1 LYVEPAFGEIEGES
15 IKSPVRDSSGDSVV
29 SWLQRY
35 RIRYFIRNSTV
46 VLPVLGI
53 AAAIVT
59 AWLVHRIEQPL
70 GLESPYSAEAM
81 RTVIGILAGSMFT
94 FVVFLC
100 SALLVAVQLASGQL
114 TPRIIGFIF
123 RDPVTKVS
131 LTIFV
136 YTFTL
141 SLASLIRIE
150 STVPLVTSKLAV
162 WGCVASLCTFFYLID
177 HVGKV
182 LRPSGILKTMG
193 SVGREV
199 IHSVYPKALSR
210 PQGTPPDVEEILRLE
225 PVLTINNPK
234 DGVVLAFDMQ
244 GLVRLAR
251 SADCAIHLMPQVG
264 DFVAAEVPLFE
275 IHHGGEG
282 LPRAALCRC
291 IALGQE
297 RTVEQ
302 DPTLAFR
309 IIVDIAAK
317 GLSPAINDPTTAVLA
332 IDQIHYL
339 LRKVGGRQLDDG
351 VIRDEEGQVR
361 LIYRTP
367 NWEDFVKL
375 AVTEIRQFGASSIQI
390 ARRLRA
396 MLESL
401 IEALPEERTE
411 ILREELSLLKRTA
424 ERAFREPEDL
434 ALAAEADSQGMG
446 GSAKWRGKH
455 EQLRPVPIRPDT
467 ISSPESR
474 TVGSERKAG

>member
-1 LYVEPAFGEIEGES
+1 
-15 IKSPVRDSSGDSVV
+15 
-29 SWLQRY
+29 
-35 RIRYFIRNSTV
+35 
-46 VLPVLGI
+46 
-53 AAAIVT
+53 
-59 AWLVHRIEQPL
+59 
-70 GLESPYSAEAM
+70 M
-81 RTVIGILAGSMFT
+81 RTVIGILAGSMLT
-94 FVVFLC
+94 FVVFL
-100 SALLVAVQLASGQL
+100 SSTLLVAVQLASGQL

-123 RDPVTKVS
+123 RDPVTKLS
-131 LTIFV
+131 LTVFV

-141 SLASLIRIE
+141 SLAGLIRIE
-150 STVPLVTSKLAV
+150 STVPLITSKLAV
-162 WGCVASLCTFFYLID
+162 WGCVASLGAFFYLID

-182 LRPSGILKTMG
+182 LRPSGILKRMG

-199 IHSVYPKALSR
+199 IHSVYPKPLTES
-210 PQGTPPDVEEILRLE
+210 PGTPRDVEEILRQE
-225 PVLTINNPK
+225 PILTINNPK
-234 DGVVLAFDMQ
+234 DGVVLAFDPQ
-244 GLVRLAR
+244 GLVQLAQ
-251 SADCAIHLMPQVG
+251 SADCVIHLVPQVG

-275 IHHGGEG
+275 IHHGGEA
-282 LPRAALCRC
+282 LSSSVLCRC

-302 DPTLAFR
+302 DPALAFR

-339 LRKVGGRQLDDG
+339 LRKVGGRQLDAG
-351 VIRDEEGQVR
+351 IIRDEEGRVR

-401 IEALPEERTE
+401 IEALPEERTV
-411 ILREELSLLKRTA
+411 ILREELRLVGRTA
-424 ERAFREPEDL
+424 ERAFREPEDV
-434 ALAAEADSQGMG
+434 ALAAEGDSQGMG

-455 EQLRPVPIRPDT
+455 QPLRPVPVCTDSL
-467 ISSPESR
+467 SSSESS
-474 TVGSERKAG
+474 TVGSGRKAV

>member
-1 LYVEPAFGEIEGES
+1 
-15 IKSPVRDSSGDSVV
+15 V

-35 RIRYFIRNSTV
+35 RIRYFVRNSIV
-46 VLPVLGI
+46 VLPALGI
-53 AAAIVT
+53 AAAMIT
-59 AWLVHRIEQPL
+59 AWLVHRIEKPL
-70 GLESPYSAEAM
+70 ALESSYSAEAM
-81 RTVIGILAGSMFT
+81 RTVIGILAGSMLT
-94 FVVFLC
+94 FVVFL
-100 SALLVAVQLASGQL
+100 SSTLLVAVQLASGQL

-123 RDPVTKVS
+123 RDPVTKLS
-131 LTIFV
+131 LTAFV
-136 YTFTL
+136 YTFAL
-141 SLASLIRIE
+141 SLAGLIRIDN
-150 STVPLVTSKLAV
+150 TVPLITSKLAV
-162 WGCVASLCTFFYLID
+162 WGCVASLCAFFYLID

-182 LRPSGILKTMG
+182 LRPSGILERMG

-199 IHSVYPKALSR
+199 IHSVYPKPLTQPVS
-210 PQGTPPDVEEILRLE
+210 TPAYVEEILRQE
-225 PVLTINNPK
+225 PILTINNPK
-234 DGVVLAFDMQ
+234 DGVVLAFDLQ
-244 GLVRLAR
+244 GLVRLAG
-251 SADCAIHLMPQVG
+251 SADCVIHLVPQVG
-264 DFVAAEVPLFE
+264 DFVAAEAPLFQ
-275 IHHGGEG
+275 IHHGGEA
-282 LPRAALCRC
+282 LPPAALCGC

-332 IDQIHYL
+332 IDQIQYL

-401 IEALPEERTE
+401 IEALPEERTS
-411 ILREELSLLKRTA
+411 ILREELSLVKRTA

-434 ALAAEADSQGMG
+434 ALAAEGDSQGMG

-455 EQLRPVPIRPDT
+455 QQLRPVPIRSDT
-467 ISSPESR
+467 ISSPESG
-474 TVGSERKAG
+474 TVGNERKAG